1 MGELYSDLDLL
12 DDIIRTL
19 GKRGAMDSK
28 ALAKEVGHSEAAV
41 LEQLTESYYFQPS
54 ATPGKLG
61 RYELSGRGI
70 ERFEKI
76 S

>member
-12 DDIIRTL
+12 DDIIKAL
-19 GKRGAMDSK
+19 GKHGAMDVRD
-28 ALAKEVGHSEAAV
+28 LAKAVGHSETAV
-41 LEQLTESYYFQPS
+41 LEQLTESYYFQPA